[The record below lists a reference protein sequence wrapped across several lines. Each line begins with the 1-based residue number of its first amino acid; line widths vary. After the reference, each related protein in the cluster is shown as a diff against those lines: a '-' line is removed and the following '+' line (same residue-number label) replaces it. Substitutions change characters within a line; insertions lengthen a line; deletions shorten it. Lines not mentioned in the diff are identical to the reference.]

1 MSQHYNV
8 LPSRFI
14 VQELESITDDIGLE
28 LMVGRKWSTLRQE
41 LEEYTDRE
49 KRLLKELDSRLDRLQ
64 ATSARLETL
73 LYLTYNTYTGG
84 TIE

>member
-14 VQELESITDDIGLE
+14 VQELESIIDDIALE
-28 LMVGRKWSTLRQE
+28 LMVGREWSTLRQE

-49 KRLLKELDSRLDRLQ
+49 KKLLRELDSRLDRLQ
-64 ATSARLETL
+64 ATG
-73 LYLTYNTYTGG
+73 Y
-84 TIE
+84 

>member
-14 VQELESITDDIGLE
+14 VQELESIIDAIGLE
-28 LMVGRKWSTLRQE
+28 LMVGRKWAIRRQE

-49 KRLLKELDSRLDRLQ
+49 KRLLRELDYRLDRLQ

-73 LYLTYNTYTGG
+73 S
-84 TIE
+84 IDIQEAP

>member
-14 VQELESITDDIGLE
+14 VQELESIIDDIGLE
-28 LMVGRKWSTLRQE
+28 LMVGRKWATLRQE

-73 LYLTYNTYTGG
+73 LYITYNT
-84 TIE
+84 IQEAP

>member
-14 VQELESITDDIGLE
+14 VQELESIIDDIGLE
-28 LMVGRKWSTLRQE
+28 LMVGRKWAIRRQE

-49 KRLLKELDSRLDRLQ
+49 KRLLKELDYRLDRLQ

-73 LYLTYNTYTGG
+73 S
-84 TIE
+84 IDIQESP

>member
-14 VQELESITDDIGLE
+14 VQELESIIDDIALE
-28 LMVGRKWSTLRQE
+28 LMVGRKWAIRRQE

-49 KRLLKELDSRLDRLQ
+49 KRLLRELDH
-64 ATSARLETL
+64 
-73 LYLTYNTYTGG
+73 
-84 TIE
+84 

>member
-14 VQELESITDDIGLE
+14 VQELESIIDDIGLE
-28 LMVGRKWSTLRQE
+28 LMVGRKWAIRRQE

-49 KRLLKELDSRLDRLQ
+49 KRLLKELDYRLDRLQ

-73 LYLTYNTYTGG
+73 S
-84 TIE
+84 IDIQEAP

>member
-14 VQELESITDDIGLE
+14 VQELESIIDDIGLE
-28 LMVGRKWSTLRQE
+28 LRVRRKWSTLRQE

-49 KRLLKELDSRLDRLQ
+49 KRLLKELDSELDRLE

-73 LYLTYNTYTGG
+73 S
-84 TIE
+84 IDIQEAP

>member
-14 VQELESITDDIGLE
+14 VQELESIIDDIGLE
-28 LMVGRKWSTLRQE
+28 LMVGRKWATLRQE

-49 KRLLKELDSRLDRLQ
+49 KRLLRELDSRLDRLQ

-73 LYLTYNTYTGG
+73 S
-84 TIE
+84 IDIQESP

>member
-14 VQELESITDDIGLE
+14 VQELESIIDDIGLE
-28 LMVGRKWSTLRQE
+28 LMVGRKWAIRRQE

-49 KRLLKELDSRLDRLQ
+49 KRLLKELDSELDRLE

-73 LYLTYNTYTGG
+73 S
-84 TIE
+84 IDIQESP

>member
-14 VQELESITDDIGLE
+14 VQELESIINDIGLE
-28 LMVGRKWSTLRQE
+28 IMVGRKWAIRRQE

-49 KRLLKELDSRLDRLQ
+49 KRLLRELDYRLDRLQ

-73 LYLTYNTYTGG
+73 S
-84 TIE
+84 IDIQESP

>member
-1 MSQHYNV
+1 MSQHHNV

-14 VQELESITDDIGLE
+14 V
-28 LMVGRKWSTLRQE
+28 QE

-73 LYLTYNTYTGG
+73 S
-84 TIE
+84 IDIQEA

>member
-14 VQELESITDDIGLE
+14 VQELESIIDDIGLE
-28 LMVGRKWSTLRQE
+28 LMVGRKWAIRRQE

-49 KRLLKELDSRLDRLQ
+49 KRLLRELDYRLDRLQ

-73 LYLTYNTYTGG
+73 S
-84 TIE
+84 IDIQESP

>member
-14 VQELESITDDIGLE
+14 VQELESIIDDIGLE
-28 LMVGRKWSTLRQE
+28 LMVGRKWAIRRQE

-49 KRLLKELDSRLDRLQ
+49 KRLLRELDYRLDRLQ

-73 LYLTYNTYTGG
+73 S
-84 TIE
+84 IDIQEAP

>member
-1 MSQHYNV
+1 MSQDYNV
-8 LPSRFI
+8 LPSI

-28 LMVGRKWSTLRQE
+28 LMVGRKWAIRRQE

-49 KRLLKELDSRLDRLQ
+49 KRLLKELDYRLDRLQ

-73 LYLTYNTYTGG
+73 LYHTHNRYTGG

>member
-14 VQELESITDDIGLE
+14 VQELESIIDDIGLE
-28 LMVGRKWSTLRQE
+28 LMVGREWSTLRQE

-49 KRLLKELDSRLDRLQ
+49 KRLLKELDSRLDKLQ
-64 ATSARLETL
+64 ATSAKLATL
-73 LYLTYNTYTGG
+73 S
-84 TIE
+84 IDIQEAP

>member
-14 VQELESITDDIGLE
+14 VQELESIIDDIGLE
-28 LMVGRKWSTLRQE
+28 LMVGRKWAIRRQE

-49 KRLLKELDSRLDRLQ
+49 KRLLKELDSELDRLE

-73 LYLTYNTYTGG
+73 SMD
-84 TIE
+84 IQEAP

>member
-14 VQELESITDDIGLE
+14 VQELESIIDDIGLE
-28 LMVGRKWSTLRQE
+28 LMVGRKWAIRRQE

-49 KRLLKELDSRLDRLQ
+49 KRLLRELDSRLDRLQ
-64 ATSARLETL
+64 AISARLETL
-73 LYLTYNTYTGG
+73 S
-84 TIE
+84 IDIQEAP

>member
-14 VQELESITDDIGLE
+14 VQELESIINDIGLE
-28 LMVGRKWSTLRQE
+28 IMIGRIRATLRQE

-49 KRLLKELDSRLDRLQ
+49 KRLLKELDSELDRLE

-73 LYLTYNTYTGG
+73 S
-84 TIE
+84 IDIQEAP